1 MLLIQR
7 ANIATTIYE
16 TVPVAQP
23 EAEAWP
29 VDDHPLGIQ
38 ADEMFARQL
47 DTGFA
52 AEVGEL
58 VKGPATGATA
68 KTRFRPLWAIERR

>member
-1 MLLIQR
+1 MASIEIEGLPL
-7 ANIATTIYE
+7 A
-16 TVPVAQP
+16 VPAADP
-23 EAEAWP
+23 WP
-29 VDDHPLGIQ
+29 RTELGDDSALGLQ

>member
-1 MLLIQR
+1 MASIMTDGLLS
-7 ANIATTIYE
+7 AA
-16 TVPVAQP
+16 PA
-23 EAEAWP
+23 AEPWP
-29 VDDHPLGIQ
+29 GNELGDDSALGLQ